1 MDGTVLIADDDRTI
15 RTVLTQAL
23 TRAGCRVHATGSLTQ
38 LLRWVEE
45 GRADLVITDV
55 MMPDGNGID
64 TIPAIRALRPDLPV
78 IVISAQN
85 TIVTAIRATEAEA
98 FDYLPKPFDLPDLMA
113 RSAQALAR
121 RPRRV
126 VTGGTGP
133 GGIGTGGPGIGG
145 TGAGAGAGVS
155 AGGAQ
160 AGASGESTDPQ
171 LPLIGHAPAMQNL
184 FRMVARV
191 LNADLAV
198 IVAGEAGVGKTMV
211 ARSFHDFS
219 DRKNAGLAVLTSAD
233 TGEGAIQR
241 AAERAWGGTLL
252 IEDPASFDNAAQA
265 RLIGFIEAWET
276 GADRVHAPRLIA
288 TTSAEPQADVAEGRL
303 RADLYFRLAG
313 VTITVPPLRAR
324 VDDIPPL
331 ARHLLAR
338 AAAQGLPQ
346 RQLSDQAMAVVRAYA
361 FPGNVREL
369 ENLMRRLAL
378 TASGPEISLAE
389 VKGALAQAMPMPL
402 LAPAEMAHLGQGGT
416 TARGA
421 DGRSHDGKTRA
432 SHTHF
437 RNMADGLPLSTDG
450 RSDAETGGSPLAQS
464 VEMHLQRYFD
474 LHGDQLPP
482 PGLYDRIINEV
493 ERPLIELALDATGG
507 NQLRC
512 ADLLGINRNT
522 LRKKLTELNIE
533 VTRRRKL
540 M

>member
-23 TRAGCRVHATGSLTQ
+23 TRAGCRVHATGSLAQ

-64 TIPAIRALRPDLPV
+64 TIPAIRKLRPDLPV

-113 RSAQALAR
+113 RSGEALAR
-121 RPRRV
+121 RPRKLRPAD
-126 VTGGTGP
+126 GGVAHA
-133 GGIGTGGPGIGG
+133 GGAMP
-145 TGAGAGAGVS
+145 APSDAAAGVS
-155 AGGAQ
+155 
-160 AGASGESTDPQ
+160 DPE

-191 LNADLAV
+191 LNADLPV

-219 DRKNAGLAVLTSAD
+219 DRKDAGFAMLTSAD
-233 TGEGAIQR
+233 TSEAAIQR
-241 AAERAWGGTLL
+241 ARERAWGGTLL
-252 IEDPASFDNAAQA
+252 IEDPAALDSAAQA
-265 RLIGFIEAWET
+265 RLIGFIESWET
-276 GADRVHAPRLIA
+276 GSDRVHAPRLVS
-288 TTSAEPQADVAEGRL
+288 TTSAEPQADVASGRL
-303 RADLYFRLAG
+303 RADLYYRLAG

-338 AAAQGLPQ
+338 ASAHGLPL
-346 RQLSDQAMAVVRAYA
+346 RHLSDAAMAAVRAYA

-378 TASGPEISLAE
+378 TAAGNEISLAE
-389 VKGALAQAMPMPL
+389 VETALAQS
-402 LAPAEMAHLGQGGT
+402 APAVVPAPHQPRPL
-416 TARGA
+416 AGA
-421 DGRSHDGKTRA
+421 APYPVPVEPAVFAPAGTRA
-432 SHTHF
+432 GDP
-437 RNMADGLPLSTDG
+437 A
-450 RSDAETGGSPLAQS
+450 ASPLAQS

-474 LHGDQLPP
+474 LHGDHLPP
-482 PGLYDRIINEV
+482 PGLYDRIITEV
-493 ERPLIELALDATGG
+493 ERPLLQIALDATGG